1 MVNVYVEY
9 RTAQALIPFNEFCTF
24 FHSLSDIL
32 GWTIPSIKI
41 GSVQNDNTALGV
53 SFSQTFQT
61 VAIAIITTL
70 VIPLV
75 STSISPISVLIIP
88 IIALVVTLVRLPILR
103 IPFVLPVA

>member
-61 VAIAIITTL
+61 VAIAIITNRIFSVVFISL
-70 VIPLV
+70 AVL
-75 STSISPISVLIIP
+75 SCSSIL
-88 IIALVVTLVRLPILR
+88 
-103 IPFVLPVA
+103 